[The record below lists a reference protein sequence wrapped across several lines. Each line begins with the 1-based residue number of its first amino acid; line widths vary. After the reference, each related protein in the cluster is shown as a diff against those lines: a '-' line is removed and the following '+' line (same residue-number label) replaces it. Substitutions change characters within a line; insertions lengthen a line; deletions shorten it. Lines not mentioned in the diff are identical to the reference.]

1 MHHTIARGSK
11 IVRLSNRGTCTADY
25 IQKCPQLFVED
36 MLYNKTNRR
45 YSVKGAGPMRILHTS
60 DWHLGRTLEGRSRI
74 EEQIS
79 FINELCTIVEEEM
92 VDLILIAG
100 DVFDTVNPPA
110 VAEELFYNA
119 LNRLSDSGR
128 RAIVVIAGNH
138 DNPERLCAAS
148 PHAVQH
154 GITLYGL
161 PKEVLTASPSFLG
174 QPNPGKVTRVAAGQ
188 GWVELHI
195 PSCSDPAIVA
205 MLPYPSESRLN
216 EVLSKSLDEEIL
228 REEYSKRVQQLFS
241 SFGQHFR
248 PDAVNLGISHLFVRG
263 GMESESERPIQLGS
277 APTVEV
283 NAMPSNAQYIA
294 LGHLHRAQIVKGTSA
309 PTRYS
314 GSPLAYSFSETGYAK
329 SVMLVEAY
337 PGQEVTTREIFL
349 SAGYPL
355 VKWQAKE
362 GLAQVQQWIDEGK
375 DHNAWIDLE
384 VFVQS
389 PLQSQDIHNLRR
401 QRERLINIRPVF
413 PETEKIVAEA
423 RSKLPIDE
431 LFRKFYHDRTGGAEP
446 EQELMAMF
454 LSLIDPDKDDSTSSS
469 QLQTIRD
476 EEAETA

>member
-1 MHHTIARGSK
+1 
-11 IVRLSNRGTCTADY
+11 
-25 IQKCPQLFVED
+25 
-36 MLYNKTNRR
+36 
-45 YSVKGAGPMRILHTS
+45 MRILHTS

-74 EEQIS
+74 EEQVR
-79 FINELCTIVEEEM
+79 FINELCRIVEDEA
-92 VDLILIAG
+92 VDLVLIAG

-110 VAEELFYNA
+110 IAEELFYEA
-119 LNRLSDSGR
+119 LNRLSAGGT
-128 RAIVVIAGNH
+128 RAVVAIAGNH

-148 PHAVQH
+148 PLAERN

-161 PKEVLTASPSFLG
+161 PKEILTPGPSLLT
-174 QPNPGKVTRVAAGQ
+174 QTDQARVTRVAAGQ

-195 PSCSDPAIVA
+195 PGCPDPAIVA

-216 EVLSKSLDEEIL
+216 EVLSESLDEEIL
-228 REEYSKRVQQLFS
+228 RAEYSKRVQQLFS

-248 PDAVNLGISHLFVRG
+248 PDAVNLGLSHLFVRG
-263 GMESESERPIQLGS
+263 GLESESERPIQLGS

-283 NAMPSNAQYIA
+283 NAMPYGAQYVA
-294 LGHLHRAQIVKGTSA
+294 LGHLHRAQVVKGTVV

-329 SVMLVEAY
+329 SVILVEAF
-337 PGQEVTTREIFL
+337 PSQAVKTQEIFL

-375 DHNAWIDLE
+375 DVNAWIDLE
-384 VFVQS
+384 VFVTS
-389 PLQSQDIHNLRR
+389 ALQPQDIHNLRQ
-401 QRERLINIRPVF
+401 QRERLINIRPIF

-423 RSKLPIDE
+423 RSKLPINE
-431 LFRKFYHDRTGGAEP
+431 LFRKFYQDRMGGAEP
-446 EQELMAMF
+446 EQELVSLF
-454 LSLIDPDKDDSTSSS
+454 LSLIDPDSTTSPADTKVQAPSPLTPQS
-469 QLQTIRD
+469 QIRGD

>member
-1 MHHTIARGSK
+1 
-11 IVRLSNRGTCTADY
+11 
-25 IQKCPQLFVED
+25 
-36 MLYNKTNRR
+36 
-45 YSVKGAGPMRILHTS
+45 MRILHTS

-74 EEQIS
+74 EEQMT
-79 FINELCTIVEEEM
+79 FIDELCMIAEDEA

-110 VAEELFYNA
+110 IAEELFYDA
-119 LNRLSDSGR
+119 LNRLSAGGS
-128 RAIVVIAGNH
+128 RAIVAIAGNH

-148 PHAVQH
+148 PLAVRN

-161 PKEVLTASPSFLG
+161 PKELLTPGLLD
-174 QPNPGKVTRVAAGQ
+174 QPNLGRVTRVAAGQ

-195 PSCSDPAIVA
+195 PSCSDPAIIA

-216 EVLSKSLDEEIL
+216 EVLSESLDEEIL

-241 SFGQHFR
+241 SFSQHFR
-248 PDAVNLGISHLFVRG
+248 PDAVNLGMSHLFVRG

-283 NAMPSNAQYIA
+283 NAMPSGAQYVA
-294 LGHLHRAQIVKGTSA
+294 LGHLHRAQAVKGA
-309 PTRYS
+309 AVPTRYS

-329 SVMLVEAY
+329 SVILVEAF
-337 PGQEVTTREIFL
+337 PSQAVTTREIFL

-355 VKWQAKE
+355 VKWKAKE

-375 DHNAWIDLE
+375 DRNAWIDLE
-384 VFVQS
+384 IFVTGA
-389 PLQSQDIHNLRR
+389 LQAQDIHNLRR

-413 PETEKIVAEA
+413 PETEQIVAEA

-431 LFRKFYHDRTGGAEP
+431 LFSKFYQDRTGGAEP
-446 EQELMAMF
+446 EQELVALF
-454 LSLIDPDKDDSTSSS
+454 LSLIDSDNTTSPSQSTDVFTPQS
-469 QLQTIRD
+469 QITGA
-476 EEAETA
+476 EEVESA